1 MRRRLAASPR
11 LRVSAS
17 PCQQCGQHRESPRRT
32 RAAIARRLSRAPRRG
47 LTLLELILAL
57 ALSVVIL
64 GLVALAINLHLRM
77 LDARRTDVDEAK
89 IARAVLRM
97 MADDLRGTLPYVIF
111 DESGIDE
118 LLASGVSGFSGDLG
132 GLGDDLGGDLGGMD
146 DLIGGS
152 GSDTAQSY
160 GDDIEGSTGLPATP
174 GLYGNQ
180 YELEVDV
187 SRLPRVDQYRQF
199 QAASDVSTVG
209 TMPTDVL
216 SDVKTVAYYVRY
228 ADGTSNLALNS
239 GGQTAPED
247 VATTTGLVRRE
258 VDRAVTLY
266 AASYGGLTDFDEAA
280 EVIAPEV
287 TWVEFA
293 YFDGREWWSEW
304 NSEEQGGLPMAVEIS
319 IGIQPLWQQRQQGPS
334 TAPTNAATGVTP
346 LRESVYRMVVRIP
359 AAQPIPATST
369 EADGLGGDGSSQV
382 LGSGSA
388 GGTGQ

>member
-1 MRRRLAASPR
+1 M
-11 LRVSAS
+11 
-17 PCQQCGQHRESPRRT
+17 
-32 RAAIARRLSRAPRRG
+32 
-47 LTLLELILAL
+47 LAL

-64 GLVALAINLHLRM
+64 GLVALAIDLHLRM

-132 GLGDDLGGDLGGMD
+132 DDLGGDLGGMD
-146 DLIGGS
+146 DLIDGS
-152 GSDTAQSY
+152 GSDTAQPY

-199 QAASDVSTVG
+199 QSVDAVATAG
-209 TMPTDVL
+209 TTQMDIP

-239 GGQTAPED
+239 GGQTASED
-247 VATTTGLVRRE
+247 VASSTGLVRRQ

-266 AASYGGLTDFDEAA
+266 AATYGGLVDLDETA

-293 YFDGREWWSEW
+293 YFDGREWWTEW

-334 TAPTNAATGVTP
+334 TAPSNPATGEAP
-346 LRESVYRMVVRIP
+346 LRESVFRMVVRIP

-369 EADGLGGDGSSQV
+369 EGDGLGGDGSSQV
-382 LGSGSA
+382 LGLGST